1 MGLPWP
7 SDYSRKSCGTG
18 TMWLFSQAFTLVL
31 LVVLDVRC
39 DVKEVCVGSP
49 GIPGIPGLHG
59 QPGRDG
65 KDGIKGDP
73 GPPGPMGPPGG
84 MAGIPGRDGLTGAT
98 GVAGECGD
106 KREPR
111 EWGPPGLPASLDEEL
126 QSTLH
131 DFRHQILQLM
141 GVLSLQRFMLAVGE
155 KVFSTNGQSVNFDA
169 IRESCARAGG
179 RIAVPRSPEEN
190 TAIASIVKE
199 HSTYAYLG
207 LAEGSTPGE
216 FYYLDG
222 APVNYTNWYLGE
234 PRGLGKERCVEMYT
248 DGQWND
254 KNCLQHRLT
263 IYGNRSVLGW
273 NATPRSR

>member
-1 MGLPWP
+1 GHVPPPNSLG
-7 SDYSRKSCGTG
+7 GTG
-18 TMWLFSQAFTLVL
+18 QECPQG
-31 LVVLDVRC
+31 R
-39 DVKEVCVGSP
+39 EVCMGSP

-111 EWGPPGLPASLDEEL
+111 EWGPPGEKHWGKQTMASLVGCLDS
-126 QSTLH
+126 QADRSSNTLSSNQGPAGDGGRRLSH
-131 DFRHQILQLM
+131 NSPHPLHLPPEHQALTN
-141 GVLSLQRFMLAVGE
+141 SLQRFMLAVGE

-263 IYGNRSVLGW
+263 ICEF
-273 NATPRSR
+273 

>member
-1 MGLPWP
+1 MVTLQDPNSGVMPFQKP
-7 SDYSRKSCGTG
+7 DDSGSFCGQSVS
-18 TMWLFSQAFTLVL
+18 SQASVWAF
-31 LVVLDVRC
+31 
-39 DVKEVCVGSP
+39 
-49 GIPGIPGLHG
+49 
-59 QPGRDG
+59 
-65 KDGIKGDP
+65 P
-73 GPPGPMGPPGG
+73 GPQTTPGKVVEQEPCGCSLRPSPLSCWWCWTSGPMGPPGG